1 MPTNYNR
8 ANLITESATLFP
20 NNNSQLISP
29 ADLRSWLE
37 DGTTSFV
44 TQKDKSTLE
53 NAIFEAKGTT
63 LPSAGVV
70 NLNSATGNYLHI
82 SGTDTI
88 NSFGTCPAGARFVL
102 MFEGILT
109 LTYNA
114 TSLII
119 PGLANKTT
127 AAGDCCM
134 IVSEGSGN
142 WRIVGYFAISGGGGG
157 GSVTAVTGT
166 APIASSGG
174 AAPDISITQAD
185 AITDG
190 YLSSTDWN
198 TFNGKG
204 NGTITALTGDVTAS
218 GTGSVAATIA
228 SGAVDIPMLSATGT
242 PSATTFLRGD
252 NTWATPSGGG
262 GGSGGGASVNYYL
275 NGSVSQGTFGG
286 VACKEINRTPIFGA
300 GTDFTINANGY
311 IQSFITDA
319 NDPNQL
325 LIPPG
330 NWIFEN
336 YFSASSGG
344 GSPSFY
350 PELYKW
356 DGTSLTLI
364 ASNSATP
371 EAITGGTSIDLYVT
385 ALGVPST
392 VLAATDRLVVRFY
405 VTHSSRTITMHTE
418 GVHLS
423 EIVTTFSTGITS
435 INGLTDQTQ
444 VFTVATTGTDFTIN
458 SSVNTHT
465 FAIPDASDTARGLI
479 TTGNQTLKG
488 IKTFGNGVSA
498 GEIRFLEGSGS
509 GTNFVALKSPATLGA
524 DLSLTFPNT
533 TPGSGQT
540 LVSDGSGVLSWSSNP
555 GTTNSIYRR
564 TYGGTVVNTTP
575 ETLLQSLLVPAN
587 TFTDGVGW
595 QLMST
600 NSRTNPGSNA
610 VKFKLYINTT
620 AAIGGVALAGTGYVN
635 AASAGSSSFHFCRL
649 GFVQIAS
656 GGSRN
661 TIFVPS
667 AGSTNYALPGGT
679 LSSSAIDWSI
689 DQYFVLSVAQSSAVS
704 TVTCNSMQLIPQ

>member
-20 NNNSQLISP
+20 DNNTQEISP
-29 ADLRSWLE
+29 ADLRSWLA

-142 WRIVGYFAISGGGGG
+142 WRIVGYFVAAGAGSGTITGVTAGTGLSGGGTS
-157 GSVTAVTGT
+157 GSVTLDLANTAVTPASYTNADITVDAQGRITAAANGT
-166 APIASSGG
+166 GGGVTSVSATTPLASSGG
-174 AAPDISITQAD
+174 TAPDISITQAD
-185 AITDG
+185 NLTDG
-190 YLSSTDWN
+190 YLSSTDWS
-198 TFNGKG
+198 TFNGKQDAITLTTT
-204 NGTITALTGDVTAS
+204 GT
-218 GTGSVAATIA
+218 
-228 SGAVDIPMLSATGT
+228 SGASTLIGSTLNIPNYAT
-242 PSATTFLRGD
+242 
-252 NTWATPSGGG
+252 
-262 GGSGGGASVNYYL
+262 
-275 NGSVSQGTFGG
+275 
-286 VACKEINRTPIFGA
+286 
-300 GTDFTINANGY
+300 
-311 IQSFITDA
+311 
-319 NDPNQL
+319 
-325 LIPPG
+325 
-330 NWIFEN
+330 
-336 YFSASSGG
+336 GG
-344 GSPSFY
+344 GSPGGANGDFQYKNGGSF
-350 PELYKW
+350 
-356 DGTSLTLI
+356 DGSNLLRLASGFVVAHSPKIGDSNTTGHFHMHS
-364 ASNSATP
+364 SNSAP
-371 EAITGGTSIDLYVT
+371 TGINNYLTMFWQSASR
-385 ALGVPST
+385 ALGFRSE
-392 VLAATDRLVVRFY
+392 TDANETYIAL
-405 VTHSSRTITMHTE
+405 TAPTADRTIT
-418 GVHLS
+418 L
-423 EIVTTFSTGITS
+423 
-435 INGLTDQTQ
+435 
-444 VFTVATTGTDFTIN
+444 
-458 SSVNTHT
+458 
-465 FAIPDASDTARGLI
+465 PDASGNVVLDTL
-479 TTGNQTLKG
+479 TQTLSNKTLTTPTVTG
-488 IKTFGNGVSA
+488 VATFGNGTSA
-498 GEIRFLEGSGS
+498 GEIRLLEGTGS

-610 VKFKLYINTT
+610 VTFKMYINTT

-635 AASAGSSSFHFCRL
+635 GAAAGSSSFHFCRL

-667 AGSTNYALPGGT
+667 TASTNYALPGGT

>member
-20 NNNSQLISP
+20 DNNTQEISP
-29 ADLRSWLE
+29 ADLRQWLE
-37 DGTTSFV
+37 DATTSFV

-53 NAIFEAKGTT
+53 NAIFENKAST
-63 LPSAGVV
+63 LASGATVD
-70 NLNSATGNYLHI
+70 LNTATGNYLHI
-82 SGTDTI
+82 SGTATI
-88 NSFGTCPAGARFVL
+88 NSFGTCPAGARFIIV
-102 MFEGILT
+102 FDAAAT

-119 PGLANKTT
+119 PGLANKTA

-157 GSVTAVTGT
+157 GG
-166 APIASSGG
+166 
-174 AAPDISITQAD
+174 
-185 AITDG
+185 
-190 YLSSTDWN
+190 
-198 TFNGKG
+198 
-204 NGTITALTGDVTAS
+204 ITALTGDVTAS

-228 SGAVDIPMLSATGT
+228 NGAVDIAMLSATGT

-330 NWIFEN
+330 NWTFEN

-356 DGTSLTLI
+356 DGATLTLI

-371 EAITGGTSIDLYVT
+371 ESITGGTSIDLYVT
-385 ALGVPST
+385 ALAVPST

-418 GVHLS
+418 GAHLS
-423 EIVTTFSTGITS
+423 EIITTFSTGITS
-435 INGLTDQTQ
+435 INGLTEQTQ
-444 VFTVATTGTDFTIN
+444 VFTTATTGTDFSI
-458 SSVNTHT
+458 SSTGSTHT
-465 FAIPDASDTARGLI
+465 FAIPDASATARGLI
-479 TTGNQTLKG
+479 TTSAQTFTG
-488 IKTFGNGVSA
+488 IKTFGNGTSA
-498 GEIRFLEGSGS
+498 GEVRLLEGSGS
-509 GTNFVALKSPATLGA
+509 GTNFVALKSPTTLGA

-564 TYGGTVVNTTP
+564 TYGGTVVNTSP

-595 QLMST
+595 QVMST

-610 VKFKLYINTT
+610 VTFKYYINTT

-635 AASAGSSSFHFCRL
+635 NASAGASSFHFCRL

-667 AGSTNYALPGGT
+667 TGSTNYALPGGT